1 MDAAALLD
9 GLGYAESP
17 SFLPG
22 SCVAESVEYSHI
34 FQRAVTACKVHG
46 GDFHGVYQL
55 RENRDASVSIPLIY
69 VLEAPSVEAAD
80 GIHHKIWN
88 QNVAPFLLTRLPTGV
103 RLYSGFRYR
112 PINERPNLRER
123 GILQDFVAFDDVFDA
138 LGEFHANE
146 VDNGTLWRVRG
157 SDVDPSTRV
166 DWRLLDNLER
176 LGGVLRDD
184 GLEAPVAHALIGKF
198 VYLRYLRDRGI
209 LSDRRLA
216 QFGVEP
222 ERVFGRNSTAKALRC
237 LIAHVDE
244 WLNGKVFP
252 LSFSGREAPSAAQI
266 RQVAGVFLGDDAESG
281 QLHLDLRAYDFS
293 YIPIETLSVIYEQ
306 FLAAENRANK
316 NGAYYTPIALVN
328 FVLAQLEDIHPLT
341 EGTRVLDPSCGSGA
355 FLVQCYRRL
364 IETVT
369 RDSGRALRPQELR
382 KLLTRHIF
390 GVDRDGDACGVTE
403 LSLILTML
411 DYIDPPDLLGSAH
424 AFKLPHLR
432 DKNIFEGDFFD
443 PDGSW
448 AHECAKHQFGWVV
461 GNPPWT
467 KLGSKTAGDELHVG
481 AWISDN
487 DGEKP
492 IAGGRIA
499 EAFAWKVLDH
509 TRASAA
515 IGFVLPAMTF
525 VSESSSFRKRFFGD
539 VGVIAVA
546 NFTNLREVL
555 FAGRSREP
563 AAAMFYGP
571 EKSSKGELLV
581 YSPLVANQEV
591 TRPPSSGKRMQTWA
605 LTINRSELRKMSV
618 SQAIHGAREWHLAM
632 WGSAR
637 DRHLLRKIKKRFP
650 SLDSFR
656 SERGLALLEG
666 LQLREASSEGV
677 EPLPEV
683 IGKDELVMTR
693 LRNLGRL
700 HRFPASAIRK
710 VSASRAYFRKRG
722 GKKPLEVCLGPHVIV
737 SATRNWA
744 VYVDDFLVVPPRQI
758 GLAGS
763 SSDRDLLRAFALYLS
778 SDFVQY
784 HQFFDA
790 TQSVV
795 RDGLATLASFKRIPT
810 PLAELD
816 AAELS
821 RWAALHRELEA
832 AARDESRDLFDLEG
846 PRAQRPRGELEDEL
860 NTFVN
865 DLLGLSELD
874 RALVSDLVH
883 VRMALVDGRIGEAA
897 VGPPTRDQMHA
908 YARCL
913 GRQLDEFLATSD
925 HAHAVTVSPAKVAG
939 VVRIEVV
946 NTGDD
951 HSVTV
956 LDGADARREM
966 LQVAHRTI
974 GASQS
979 QWIYFDR
986 NLLLFAENS
995 VLLLKPMQRLSWT
1008 LSQACMDA
1016 DEIIA
1021 TMLVAAEGVE
1031 T

>member
-9 GLGYAESP
+9 GLGYAESR

-22 SCVAESVEYSHI
+22 SRVTESVEYSHV
-34 FQRAVTACKVHG
+34 FQRALTACKVHG

-55 RENRDASVSIPLIY
+55 RENGDASVSIPLIY

-103 RLYSGFRYR
+103 RLYSGFRYQ
-112 PINERPNLRER
+112 PAHERPSLRER
-123 GILQDFVAFDDVFDA
+123 GVLHDFVAFDEVFEA
-138 LGEFHANE
+138 LGEFHAKE

-166 DWRLLDNLER
+166 DWRLLHNLER
-176 LGGVLRDD
+176 LGGVLRGD
-184 GLEAPVAHALIGKF
+184 GLDVRVAHALIGKF

-209 LSDRRLA
+209 LSGRRLA
-216 QFGVEP
+216 QFGVDP
-222 ERVFGRNSTAKALRC
+222 EHVFGRKVTAKALRS

-252 LSFSGREAPSAAQI
+252 LSFSGRKAPSAAQI

-306 FLAAENRANK
+306 FLATENRAK
-316 NGAYYTPIALVN
+316 KSGAYYTPIALVN

-341 EGTRVLDPSCGSGA
+341 EGTQVLDPSCGSGA

-364 IETVT
+364 IETVMQ
-369 RDSGRALRPQELR
+369 DSGCALRPQELR
-382 KLLTRHIF
+382 QLLTRNIF
-390 GVDRDGDACGVTE
+390 GVDRDGDACRVTE

-424 AFKLPHLR
+424 AFKLPHLH
-432 DKNIFEGDFFD
+432 DENIFEGDFFD
-443 PDGSW
+443 SDGTW
-448 AHECAKHQFGWVV
+448 AHKNANRQFDWIV

-467 KLGSKTAGDELHVG
+467 KLSPKTAGDEPHVG
-481 AWISDN
+481 AWISENGD
-487 DGEKP
+487 ERP

-509 TRASAA
+509 ARASAA

-525 VSESSSFRKRFFGD
+525 VSEKTAFRERFFSD

-563 AAAMFYGP
+563 AAVMFCGP
-571 EKSSKGELLV
+571 EKAPSRELLV

-591 TRPPSSGKRMQTWA
+591 TRPPSSGQRMETWA
-605 LTINRSELRKMSV
+605 LTVNRSELRTMSV

-632 WGSAR
+632 WGSTR
-637 DRHLLRKIKKRFP
+637 DRHLLRRIEKRLP
-650 SLDSFR
+650 SLDSFCR
-656 SERGLALLEG
+656 ERGFALSEG
-666 LQLREASSEGV
+666 LQLREASSKGV
-677 EPLPEV
+677 EHLPEV

-700 HRFPASAIRK
+700 HRFPPTAIRK
-710 VSASRAYFRKRG
+710 VSASRAYVREGR
-722 GKKPLEVCLGPHVIV
+722 GKKPLAVCHGPHVIV

-758 GLAGS
+758 GLTGS
-763 SSDRDLLRAFALYLS
+763 ASDRDLLRAFALYLN

-810 PLAELD
+810 PLADLG
-816 AAELS
+816 AAELAH
-821 RWAALHRELEA
+821 WADLHREFEA
-832 AARDESRDLFDLEG
+832 VARDESRDLFDLEG
-846 PRAQRPRGELEDEL
+846 PRSRRTRSGLEDEL
-860 NTFVN
+860 NALVG
-865 DLLGLSELD
+865 DLLALSELD

-883 VRMALVDGRIGEAA
+883 VRMALVDGRVGEAA
-897 VGPPTRDQMHA
+897 VGPPTPDQMHV
-908 YARCL
+908 YAQRL
-913 GRQLDEFLATSD
+913 GQQLDEFLATPGL
-925 HAHAVTVSPAKVAG
+925 AHAVTVSPAKVAG
-939 VVRIEVV
+939 VVRIELIK
-946 NTGDD
+946 TGGDPI
-951 HSVTV
+951 TV
-956 LDGADARREM
+956 LHGAKARHDM
-966 LQVAHRTI
+966 LRMAHRHI

-986 NLLLFAENS
+986 NLLLFTDDS
-995 VLLLKPMQRLSWT
+995 VLLLKPMQRLWWT
-1008 LSQACMDA
+1008 QSQACVDA

-1021 TMLVAAEGVE
+1021 TTLVAAGGGE